1 LRQQLSCTDT
11 RHATNALNPSTRRN
25 SLGAENCVNTS
36 AALMYKSQIVAVS
49 PHSPLTVQIGEDK
62 FASCRT
68 LRQQLSCTDARAA
81 TNALHPNTSLTLT
94 HTRRLLA
101 SSFFRSSERARAFTE
116 RWLSKV
122 NLIIFDTERR
132 EDGEVLLLNECAR
145 SALPP
150 SRFWRAKKSSS
161 KLLVSICR
169 RRAIQCQHNHS
180 ALIMPCSHASRFR
193 APPWHHTASQSQLP
207 SESRE

>member
-1 LRQQLSCTDT
+1 ML
-11 RHATNALNPSTRRN
+11 P
-25 SLGAENCVNTS
+25 
-36 AALMYKSQIVAVS
+36 VS
-49 PHSPLTVQIGEDK
+49 PRSPLTVRIGEDK
-62 FASCRT
+62 LACCRT

-81 TNALHPNTSLTLT
+81 TNALHPSTSLTLN
-94 HTRRLLA
+94 HNRRRLA

-150 SRFWRAKKSSS
+150 SRFWRAKKIIEQTSGIYLPPSGDT
-161 KLLVSICR
+161 
-169 RRAIQCQHNHS
+169 
-180 ALIMPCSHASRFR
+180 MPTQPFCIDYAMF
-193 APPWHHTASQSQLP
+193 PC
-207 SESRE
+207 